1 MHCTCSDLHHHHH
14 ADAPS
19 FDAGRRRFIR
29 LAALGAGASLFLG
42 RPSAAFAGGQAEALL
57 LSCMDYRLVDELAR
71 YMDTRGLANRYDHVI
86 LAGASAGATHAKFKD
101 WHATFWGHLG
111 AAIELHKVHR
121 VIVVDHRDCGAYK
134 MAFGAE
140 HAADPDVEL
149 AVHGAVLGKLAQQIK
164 EKYPNMAVETHLM
177 ALDGS
182 VTTVSGSGA
191 GACAAPAKS
200 AALEPA
206 ATTETHSE

>member
-1 MHCTCSDLHHHHH
+1 MPCTCTDHFHDHTP
-14 ADAPS
+14 AAAA
-19 FDAGRRRFIR
+19 FNAGRRRFIR

-42 RPSAAFAGGQAEALL
+42 KAPAAFAGQAEALL
-57 LSCMDYRLVDELAR
+57 LSCMDYRLADELAR
-71 YMDTRGLANRYDHVI
+71 YMDTRGLTNRYDHVI
-86 LAGASAGATHAKFKD
+86 LAGASAGVMHDKFKD
-101 WHATFWGHLG
+101 WHGTFWGHLA

-121 VIVVDHRDCGAYK
+121 VIVIDHRDCGAYK

-164 EKYPNMAVETHLM
+164 EKHPNMAVETHLM

-182 VTTVSGSGA
+182 VTTISGSGTV
-191 GACAAPAKS
+191 ACAAPAKS

-206 ATTETHSE
+206 GAETHTP